1 MVAEKAQGAQIEE
14 QFIRQMKLLREV
26 QRISQVELAAR
37 MVNAGWDYWRQTT
50 VSRVEKFERIVRLGE
65 AQDIARILGISLAG
79 MLASD
84 RETHDQ
90 NIRAE
95 VLRRELDDWVG
106 RFNGNVASLM
116 EQLEQFQTTL
126 NQAGNQQLA
135 AADVVERIRPAA
147 DTGRSDR
154 AEVRDGINPETR

>member
-1 MVAEKAQGAQIEE
+1 MVVEKAQGAQIEE

-65 AQDIARILGISLAG
+65 AHDIAKILGINLPE
-79 MLASD
+79 MLALD
-84 RETHDQ
+84 AEAQNQ

-95 VLRRELDDWVG
+95 VLRRDLEAGVG
-106 RFNGNVASLM
+106 RLHESMASFTAH
-116 EQLEQFQTTL
+116 LEQFRTAL
-126 NQAGNQQLA
+126 H
-135 AADVVERIRPAA
+135 
-147 DTGRSDR
+147 R
-154 AEVRDGINPETR
+154 ANALQEGQMDGEDDLREVEVRDGINPET

>member
-1 MVAEKAQGAQIEE
+1 MVVEKAQGAQIEE
-14 QFIRQMKLLREV
+14 QFIQQMKLLREV

-65 AQDIARILGISLAG
+65 AHDIAQILGISLAG
-79 MLASD
+79 MLALD
-84 RETHDQ
+84 KEAQNQ

-95 VLRRELDDWVG
+95 VLRRDLDDWVG
-106 RFNGNVASLM
+106 RLNGSVASFM

-135 AADVVERIRPAA
+135 AAEVLNIAPAA
-147 DTGRSDR
+147 DSGPSDGG
-154 AEVRDGINPETR
+154 EVLYGFGSEA